1 MRTVATRVDID
12 RKSENEQDPSDPRP
26 ESRNEREDRNLNEL
40 LQELRV
46 AGIGVQVLFGFLLS
60 LAFTNR
66 FAVLDADQRR
76 LYATT
81 LIVAALAVALL
92 IAPAAFHRVV
102 FRRQQK
108 EALLHF
114 SQWTSLLGLV
124 CSALAIGGS
133 CALVLMVAL
142 ADSVVPLL
150 VGSLVAMY
158 GVLWFA
164 IPLIVRWRS
173 LPERP

>member
-1 MRTVATRVDID
+1 MPPSSA
-12 RKSENEQDPSDPRP
+12 ENEQDPSGPRH
-26 ESRNEREDRNLNEL
+26 ESRNERDDRNLNEL

-60 LAFTNR
+60 LPFTNR

-81 LIVAALAVALL
+81 LIVAALSVALL

-102 FRRQQK
+102 FRHQRK

-124 CSALAIGGS
+124 CAALAIGGS
-133 CALVLMVAL
+133 CALVLMVVLDDAL
-142 ADSVVPLL
+142 VPGL
-150 VGSLVAMY
+150 VGALVALY
-158 GVLWFA
+158 GVLWFV
-164 IPLIVRWRS
+164 IPLIVRGKTR
-173 LPERP
+173 PEGTR

>member
-1 MRTVATRVDID
+1 VQPSSTTA
-12 RKSENEQDPSDPRP
+12 QDPSDPRP
-26 ESRNEREDRNLNEL
+26 ESRSERDDRNLNEL

-66 FAVLDADQRR
+66 FGVLDADQRR
-76 LYATT
+76 LYAAT

-124 CSALAIGGS
+124 CSAVAIGGS
-133 CALVLMVAL
+133 CALVLMVVL

-150 VGSLVAMY
+150 VGTLVAVY
-158 GVLWFA
+158 GLLWFG

-173 LPERP
+173 RPERRR